1 MSVEQWSIV
10 YFIVSFF
17 YYLAILISLY
27 TVLNVKKILLTI
39 LAFIAQCA
47 VALAYGIFTNQI
59 GLALVSVLQVVMV
72 IIMFIQY
79 GRLFNENQDS

>member
-1 MSVEQWSIV
+1 MSIEQWSIL
-10 YFIVSFF
+10 YFIFSLL
-17 YYLAILISLY
+17 YYSIILISLY
-27 TVLNVKKILLTI
+27 TTLTVKKILLTI